1 VTAARRQRGFTL
13 TELLVTLALVGV
25 LTTLAVAVVRSS
37 PQPVDVASQVSSK
50 LAETSR
56 KAITYGSVRGDVAAA
71 LGSKARTRAVFIV
84 SPTGVAIGIDRL
96 EEDAFPAASAQW
108 IPMSTTTVHRDVVLR
123 GYTTA
128 AMLSNGTNPA
138 VTVGSTGQ
146 FEVYCRPD
154 GTCDGIT
161 IYLASKNGAKK
172 ARVVMLPLGG
182 TPMTFPS
189 W

>member
-1 VTAARRQRGFTL
+1 MSATRERGFTL
-13 TELLVTLALVGV
+13 TELLITVALIGV

-71 LGSKARTRAVFIV
+71 LGSKSRTRAVFT
-84 SPTGVAIGIDRL
+84 SSATGVTIGIDRL
-96 EEDAFPAASAQW
+96 EEAAFPSASATW
-108 IPMSTTTVHRDVVLR
+108 IPMSTARVHRDVTLR
-123 GYTTA
+123 GYTA
-128 AMLSNGTNPA
+128 SAMLSNGTTPA
-138 VTVGSTGQ
+138 VTLGTTGR

-161 IYLASKNGAKK
+161 IYLVNKNGAKK